1 MPVYNVAEYL
11 PQCLDSIID
20 QTFTDFEVI
29 MVDDGSTD
37 GKSFE
42 ICQEYT
48 VRDKRFK
55 LIHQENGGR
64 SAARNTALKNM
75 AGEYIIWIDSDNWV
89 EPDYLKIL
97 VDIQIK
103 TGADLVNV
111 GHKGYRDGDIYI
123 ADYEQAFGKY
133 PNYLITLEAAIHDT
147 FWTSLNLTTVW
158 GSLGTRELYNGVV
171 FAENI
176 DMEDQGTKFKLYFK
190 ANKIVAVPDT
200 PYIYRKRSGS
210 IMNPTEE
217 LLEDRIRKT
226 KDMAKGLEILLY
238 YADITDFDIDF
249 YFREFLGGMEYEIQI
264 AKLSEEDKSKFRE
277 YIEGYKQKL
286 RKYWGGLDATYK
298 YRNTSL

>member
-1 MPVYNVAEYL
+1 M
-11 PQCLDSIID
+11 
-20 QTFTDFEVI
+20 
-29 MVDDGSTD
+29 MVQQMVNHI
-37 GKSFE
+37 E

-55 LIHQENGGR
+55 LIHQKNGGR

-75 AGEYIIWIDSDNWV
+75 AGEYITWIDSDDWV

-97 VDIQIK
+97 IDTQTR

-111 GHKGYRDGDIYI
+111 GHKGYRDGNIYV

-133 PNYLITLEAAIHDT
+133 PNYVIPLEAAIHDS

-226 KDMAKGLEILLY
+226 EDMAKGLEILLY
-238 YADITDFDIDF
+238 YADIVDFDIDF
-249 YFREFLGGMEYEIQI
+249 CFREFLGRMEYEIQI
-264 AKLSEEDKSKFRE
+264 AKLNEEDKSKFRE

-286 RKYWGGLDATYK
+286 RKYWG
-298 YRNTSL
+298 N

>member
-1 MPVYNVAEYL
+1 MVKVSIGMPVYNVAEYL
-11 PQCLDSIID
+11 PQCLDSIIN

-37 GKSFE
+37 GRSFE
-42 ICQEYT
+42 ICQEY
-48 VRDKRFK
+48 VERDKRFR
-55 LIHQENGGR
+55 LIHQKNGGR

-75 AGEYIIWIDSDNWV
+75 TGEYITWIDSDDWV

-97 VDIQIK
+97 VDTQTR

-111 GHKGYRDGDIYI
+111 GHKRYRDGNIYV

-133 PNYLITLEAAIHDT
+133 PNYVIPLEAAIHDS
-147 FWTSLNLTTVW
+147 FWSSLNLTTVW

-200 PYIYRKRSGS
+200 PYIYRKRLGS

-226 KDMAKGLEILLY
+226 EDMAKGLEILLY

-249 YFREFLGGMEYEIQI
+249 CFREFLGRMEYEIQI
-264 AKLSEEDKSKFRE
+264 VKLSEEDKSKFRE
-277 YIEGYKQKL
+277 YIERYKQKL
-286 RKYWGGLDATYK
+286 RKYWG
-298 YRNTSL
+298 N

>member
-1 MPVYNVAEYL
+1 MVKVSIGMPVYNVAEYL
-11 PQCLDSIID
+11 PQCLDSIIH

-75 AGEYIIWIDSDNWV
+75 TGEYITWIDSDDWV

-97 VDIQIK
+97 VDTQIK

-111 GHKGYRDGDIYI
+111 AHKGYRDGNIYV
-123 ADYEQAFGKY
+123 ADYEGEYSRF
-133 PNYLITLEAAIHDT
+133 PNYVIPLRAAIHDT
-147 FWTSLNLTTVW
+147 FWTSLNLTAIW
-158 GSLGTRELYNGVV
+158 GSLGTRELYKGVV
-171 FAENI
+171 FSENM

-190 ANKIVAVPDT
+190 ANKIVALPDML
-200 PYIYRKRSGS
+200 YVYRNRQGS
-210 IMNPTEE
+210 IMNPVSEILEE
-217 LLEDRIRKT
+217 RVKKTDDMIR
-226 KDMAKGLEILLY
+226 GLENLLY

-249 YFREFLGGMEYEIQI
+249 CFREFLGRMEYEIQI

-286 RKYWGGLDATYK
+286 RKYWG
-298 YRNTSL
+298 N

>member
-1 MPVYNVAEYL
+1 MVKVSIGMPVYNVAEYL
-11 PQCLDSIID
+11 SKCLDSIIN

-37 GKSFE
+37 GRSFE
-42 ICQEYT
+42 ICQEY
-48 VRDKRFK
+48 VERDKRFR
-55 LIHQENGGR
+55 LIHQKNGGR

-75 AGEYIIWIDSDNWV
+75 AGEYITWIDSDDWV
-89 EPDYLKIL
+89 EPNYLKIL
-97 VDIQIK
+97 IDTQTR

-111 GHKGYRDGDIYI
+111 GHKGYRDGNIYI
-123 ADYEQAFGKY
+123 ADYEHEFGKY
-133 PNYLITLEAAIHDT
+133 PNYFIPLEAAIHDS
-147 FWTSLNLTTVW
+147 FWTSLNLTPVW

-226 KDMAKGLEILLY
+226 EDMAKGLEILLY

-249 YFREFLGGMEYEIQI
+249 CFREFLG
-264 AKLSEEDKSKFRE
+264 
-277 YIEGYKQKL
+277 
-286 RKYWGGLDATYK
+286 
-298 YRNTSL
+298 RNGI

>member
-75 AGEYIIWIDSDNWV
+75 AGEYIIWIDSDDWV

-103 TGADLVNV
+103 TGADLVNI

-286 RKYWGGLDATYK
+286 RKYWGD
-298 YRNTSL
+298 

>member
-1 MPVYNVAEYL
+1 MVKISIGMPVYNVAEYL
-11 PQCLDSIID
+11 PQCLDSIIN

-37 GKSFE
+37 GRSFK
-42 ICQEYT
+42 ICQEY
-48 VRDKRFK
+48 VERDKRFR
-55 LIHQENGGR
+55 LIHQKNGGR

-75 AGEYIIWIDSDNWV
+75 TGEYITWIDSDDWV

-97 VDIQIK
+97 VDTQTR

-111 GHKGYRDGDIYI
+111 GHKRYRDGNIYV

-133 PNYLITLEAAIHDT
+133 PNYVIPLEAAIHDS
-147 FWTSLNLTTVW
+147 FWSSLNLTTVW

-210 IMNPTEE
+210 IMNPAEE
-217 LLEDRIRKT
+217 LLENRIRKT
-226 KDMAKGLEILLY
+226 EDMAKGLEILLY
-238 YADITDFDIDF
+238 YADIIDFDIDF
-249 YFREFLGGMEYEIQI
+249 CFREFLGRMEYEIQI
-264 AKLSEEDKSKFRE
+264 VKLSEEDKSKFRE

-286 RKYWGGLDATYK
+286 RKYWG
-298 YRNTSL
+298 N

>member
-1 MPVYNVAEYL
+1 MVKVSIGMPVYNVAEYL

-42 ICQEYT
+42 ICQEY
-48 VRDKRFK
+48 VGRDKRFK
-55 LIHQENGGR
+55 LIHQKNGGR
-64 SAARNTALKNM
+64 SAARNTALKYM
-75 AGEYIIWIDSDNWV
+75 TGEYITWIDSDDWV

-111 GHKGYRDGDIYI
+111 GHKGYRDGNIYV

-133 PNYLITLEAAIHDT
+133 PNYVIPLEAAIHDS

-158 GSLGTRELYNGVV
+158 GSLGTRELYNGIA

-200 PYIYRKRSGS
+200 PYIYRSRSGS
-210 IMNPTEE
+210 IMNPTAE
-217 LLEDRIRKT
+217 LLEERIRKT
-226 KDMAKGLEILLY
+226 EDMAKGLEILLY
-238 YADITDFDIDF
+238 YADVTGFDIDF
-249 YFREFLGGMEYEIQI
+249 CFREFLGRMEYEAQNN
-264 AKLSEEDKSKFRE
+264 KLNEEDKVKFRKYVE
-277 YIEGYKQKL
+277 EYKQKL
-286 RKYWGGLDATYK
+286 RKYWGD
-298 YRNTSL
+298 

>member
-1 MPVYNVAEYL
+1 MVKVSIGMPVYNVAEYL
-11 PQCLDSIID
+11 PQCLDSIIH

-64 SAARNTALKNM
+64 STARNTALKNM
-75 AGEYIIWIDSDNWV
+75 TGEYITWIDSDDWV
-89 EPDYLKIL
+89 EPNYLEIL
-97 VDIQIK
+97 VDTQMK

-226 KDMAKGLEILLY
+226 KDMAKRLEILLY

-249 YFREFLGGMEYEIQI
+249 CFREFLGRMEYEIQI

-286 RKYWGGLDATYK
+286 RKYWG
-298 YRNTSL
+298 N

>member
-1 MPVYNVAEYL
+1 MVKVSIGMPVYNVAEYL
-11 PQCLDSIID
+11 PQCLDSIIN

-42 ICQEYT
+42 VCQEYT

-75 AGEYIIWIDSDNWV
+75 TGEYITWIDSDDWV

-97 VDIQIK
+97 VDTQIK

-111 GHKGYRDGDIYI
+111 AHKGYRDGNIYV
-123 ADYEQAFGKY
+123 ADYEGEYSRF
-133 PNYLITLEAAIHDT
+133 PNYVIPLEATIHDS
-147 FWTSLNLTTVW
+147 FWSSLNLTTVW

-200 PYIYRKRSGS
+200 PYIYRKRLGS

-226 KDMAKGLEILLY
+226 EDMAKGLEILLY
-238 YADITDFDIDF
+238 YADITNFDIDF
-249 YFREFLGGMEYEIQI
+249 CFKEFLGRMEYEIQI

-286 RKYWGGLDATYK
+286 RKYWG
-298 YRNTSL
+298 N